1 VKDSVLYACGPVR
14 WIIYGDILSRHAVDS
29 LVHALR
35 AAGHDVVEV
44 PAVARSHKF
53 GPDAQTEAES
63 RRRIEAALPADALF
77 NFRPEELTPAVLED
91 IRARGVVTAVWF
103 ADDPLL
109 YRVCYRHVAEAYD
122 LTLHTGREDVLAFYE
137 KRLGVHGY
145 SFPFWTDD
153 AHYPYTYDPDAA
165 EIEVGFLGNCSGPRR
180 SERYD
185 LLAGLP
191 FRVRFHGRLPE
202 KGDDRA
208 GIHGGVL
215 ERDEIPAAIREFRVA
230 INMSQSF
237 VGVKD
242 RYSFRALD
250 GFGEFFFPSRLVLY
264 AATGIPTVSI
274 GMPEARR
281 PFDSVIMATTQE
293 EVIDRVQALL
303 DDRNALLEAS
313 RAGRREFESC
323 LSAETRV
330 AMLLDLLQG
339 RRDHDRAARAELWRS
354 FGPAD
359 LARPEVAA

>member
-1 VKDSVLYACGPVR
+1 MR

-29 LVHALR
+29 LVDALR

-44 PAVARSHKF
+44 PAVSRSHKF
-53 GPDAQTEAES
+53 GPDAETEAES

-77 NFRPEELTPAVLED
+77 NFRPEELTPGVLQGL
-91 IRARGVVTAVWF
+91 RARGVATAVWF

-137 KRLGVHGY
+137 KRLGVRGY

-153 AHYPYTYDPDAA
+153 AYYPYTYDPDAA

-191 FRVRFHGRLPE
+191 FRVRFYGRLPE
-202 KGDDRA
+202 QGDDRA

-215 ERDEIPAAIREFRVA
+215 EREEIPAAIRGFRVA
-230 INMSQSF
+230 LNMSQSF
-237 VGVKD
+237 VGIKD

-250 GFGEFFFPSRLVLY
+250 RFGEFFFPSRLVLY

-274 GMPEARR
+274 GMPASP
-281 PFDSVIMATTQE
+281 PFASVIMATTRDG
-293 EVIDRVQALL
+293 VVDRVSALL
-303 DDRNALLEAS
+303 GDRDSLLEAS

-330 AMLLDLLQG
+330 AMLLDLVQG
-339 RRDHDRAARAELWRS
+339 RCDHDRAARAELWRS
-354 FGPAD
+354 FGPANV
-359 LARPEVAA
+359 ARPEVAA